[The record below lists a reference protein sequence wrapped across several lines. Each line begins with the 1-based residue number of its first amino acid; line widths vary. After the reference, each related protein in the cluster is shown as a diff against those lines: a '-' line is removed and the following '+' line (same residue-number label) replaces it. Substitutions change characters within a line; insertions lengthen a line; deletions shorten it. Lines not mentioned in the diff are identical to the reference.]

1 MSQYQPKFKHEAVIR
16 GNIPPKPKRPLTVF
30 NLFSILERNFIVQ
43 QNQKRASTPSA
54 STDINT
60 DPYLATRP
68 ERYRDVVLPFNWFVV
83 GMNRVKRS
91 KHKVH
96 GVISFNELTKEISNR
111 WKSVDAETRKY
122 CETIAADE
130 LQRYR
135 RNMAA
140 YESTYGQDA
149 VKAQKRT
156 RAKHFSNNCIAK
168 NNQCLRND
176 DIPECRHARGSQL
189 REMENGLASVVDM
202 GLKVRGIYN
211 IRHKLLVFVI
221 QRQCEYLSHI
231 KPFSCPLSTHRLCQ
245 AKRPLRITGPCGT
258 LFRLKSNKAIV
269 GNTIIH
275 QTPSR
280 VADAVVP
287 CRNICPMIRKRHWP

>member
-30 NLFSILERNFIVQ
+30 NLFSILERNYIVQ
-43 QNQKRASTPSA
+43 QNQKRASTPSNA

-111 WKSVDAETRKY
+111 WKSVDAETKQY

-130 LQRYR
+130 LQRYQ

-140 YESTYGQDA
+140 YEATYGQD
-149 VKAQKRT
+149 VVNAQKRT
-156 RAKHFSNNCIAK
+156 RAKHFSNHCTAK
-168 NNQCLRND
+168 NNQGLRDD

-189 REMENGLASVVDM
+189 FGMKNGLASAVDM
-202 GLKVRGIYN
+202 GMKVRETN
-211 IRHKLLVFVI
+211 SIRQKT
-221 QRQCEYLSHI
+221 S
-231 KPFSCPLSTHRLCQ
+231 S
-245 AKRPLRITGPCGT
+245 
-258 LFRLKSNKAIV
+258 FRNPK
-269 GNTIIH
+269 T
-275 QTPSR
+275 T
-280 VADAVVP
+280 
-287 CRNICPMIRKRHWP
+287 